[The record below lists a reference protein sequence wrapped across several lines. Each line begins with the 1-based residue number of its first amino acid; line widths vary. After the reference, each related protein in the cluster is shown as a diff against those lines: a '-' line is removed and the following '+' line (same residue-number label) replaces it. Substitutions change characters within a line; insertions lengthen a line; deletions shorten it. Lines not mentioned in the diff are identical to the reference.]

1 MSLNFKV
8 SFDLSD
14 FEDDDF
20 LQELRNV
27 DKFYNNV
34 IVLIY
39 KLNKEKKNQQYATL
53 EEIYKTIKDNNIQ
66 FGILI
71 LYNFDIPAIKQKL
84 KERNLQNLQKQKKK
98 K

>member
-27 DKFYNNV
+27 YNFYNNV
-34 IVLIY
+34 IVLEY

-53 EEIYKTIKDNNIQ
+53 EEIYKTIKDNN
-66 FGILI
+66 LI
-71 LYNFDIPAIKQKL
+71 FYNFDIPAIKKKL
-84 KERNLQNLQKQKKK
+84 KERNL
-98 K
+98 

>member
-27 DKFYNNV
+27 YNFYNNV
-34 IVLIY
+34 IVLEY
-39 KLNKEKKNQQYATL
+39 KSNKEKKNQQYATL

-66 FGILI
+66 FGNLI
-71 LYNFDIPAIKQKL
+71 FYNFDIPAIKKKL
-84 KERNLQNLQKQKKK
+84 KERNL
-98 K
+98 